1 MEFLESMCS
10 FANVF
15 NKELAAELWSALLPY
30 SFTLSVFLG
39 FLIPPGLHVPL
50 LPLLPLFLPFILQK
64 SNLGPN

>member
-39 FLIPPGLHVPL
+39 LLIPPFCL
-50 LPLLPLFLPFILQK
+50 LFFSFLCI
-64 SNLGPN
+64 SS

>member
-15 NKELAAELWSALLPY
+15 NKELAAKLWSALLPY

-39 FLIPPGLHVPL
+39 LLIPPFCL
-50 LPLLPLFLPFILQK
+50 LFFLSSAFLLSCL
-64 SNLGPN
+64 